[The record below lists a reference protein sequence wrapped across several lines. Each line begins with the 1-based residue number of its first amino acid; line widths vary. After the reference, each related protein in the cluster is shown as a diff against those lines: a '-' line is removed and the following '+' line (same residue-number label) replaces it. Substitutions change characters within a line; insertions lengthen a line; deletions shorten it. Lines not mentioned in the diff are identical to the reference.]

1 MCWIASDS
9 SPRCDESRER
19 PDGFASTSPI
29 KVRES
34 PILLKRP
41 QEAPHPLVSHLL
53 PDKDQVAAPVGDDPS
68 LIVLHLS
75 GRSARPV
82 SSATRFQDTGGLCF
96 LPPFD
101 ISHSFPTATA
111 ALSLG
116 VDLSLSYLSN

>member
-82 SSATRFQDTGGLCF
+82 SSAARF
-96 LPPFD
+96 
-101 ISHSFPTATA
+101 
-111 ALSLG
+111 
-116 VDLSLSYLSN
+116 